1 METTKKV
8 SEVFSDYKQESNIT
22 NATIQQ
28 MNLIKKVNV
37 LEMKISSDEYLELK
51 DLWFFEQFLRE
62 RFQFANVDIIIQYSE
77 DVKINSIEKEWKNL
91 IAYMVHKYPLM
102 KPMILLKSTIEIEQ
116 NNITVNMKIKGA
128 DFLRGRKLDRELERV
143 IKNIF
148 NKEYKIKFVE
158 VLNKEDEIALEERIE
173 RNQHQA
179 LELALEKMSIGEKIA
194 EEKQEAKKKAQKG
207 ANDYNGEMPPIPP
220 PPTEEPPI
228 NEVKLLEKELEEDSP
243 LIYGRNMNLKTNII
257 NVADISPEDDMAA
270 ISGEILGG
278 SIEEKELKS
287 GKFLISFNVYDGT
300 STISCKVFAK
310 PEEKAKLVGK
320 LSKAKGVKLEGKSG
334 ISNFTHEM
342 EILANTV
349 IETEGMKKQVRQDL
363 ADVKRVELHMH
374 TNMSQMDAMTSA
386 TDLIKRAM
394 KWGWKSIA
402 ITDHGVVQAF
412 PEAHK
417 LLGVVNYLA

>member
-62 RFQFANVDIIIQYSE
+62 RFQFANVDVKIQYS
-77 DVKINSIEKEWKNL
+77 DQVKINFIEKEWKNL

-207 ANDYNGEMPPIPP
+207 ANDNNGEMPPIPP

-310 PEEKAKLVGK
+310 P
-320 LSKAKGVKLEGKSG
+320 
-334 ISNFTHEM
+334 
-342 EILANTV
+342 
-349 IETEGMKKQVRQDL
+349 
-363 ADVKRVELHMH
+363 
-374 TNMSQMDAMTSA
+374 
-386 TDLIKRAM
+386 
-394 KWGWKSIA
+394 
-402 ITDHGVVQAF
+402 
-412 PEAHK
+412 
-417 LLGVVNYLA
+417 